1 MSGTGAEKVNLLKT
15 ERSKMKNEQIG
26 KIVLGVIVGHIIL
39 SFVSPKY
46 RKFTEDAISGISI
59 LNLL

>member
-1 MSGTGAEKVNLLKT
+1 
-15 ERSKMKNEQIG
+15 MKKEQIG
-26 KIVLGVIVGHIIL
+26 EIVLGVIVGHIIL

>member
-1 MSGTGAEKVNLLKT
+1 
-15 ERSKMKNEQIG
+15 MKNEQIG

-46 RKFTEDAISGISI
+46 RKFAEDAISGISI